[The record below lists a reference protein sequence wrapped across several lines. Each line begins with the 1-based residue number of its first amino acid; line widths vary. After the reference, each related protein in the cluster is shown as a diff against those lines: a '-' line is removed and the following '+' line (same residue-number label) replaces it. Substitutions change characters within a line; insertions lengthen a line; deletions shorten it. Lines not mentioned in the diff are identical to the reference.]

1 VDFTILSQKDVNI
14 DIDINSL
21 YYTVFEQQMEVI
33 YAGMVLDITVP
44 SLNI

>member
-1 VDFTILSQKDVNI
+1 VDFTIVSKKDVNI

-21 YYTVFEQQMEVI
+21 YNIVFEQQMEVI